1 MYVILALHIPIL
13 AMRNNE
19 VGHRINKMGTH
30 FNKVG
35 HRNTKLVVT
44 YQQVVFKKQQNG
56 SRVLYRIRPSLSG
69 PGEVHPALTNLY
81 LWKLIQTFQLHHISS
96 MNANLVEN
104 ELIAGFEWNLENPNQ
119 IDLTW

>member
-56 SRVLYRIRPSLSG
+56 SRILYPLAQI
-69 PGEVHPALTNLY
+69 ALGLP
-81 LWKLIQTFQLHHISS
+81 FSCH
-96 MNANLVEN
+96 EN
-104 ELIAGFEWNLENPNQ
+104 
-119 IDLTW
+119 